1 MSARPTAPKALGSFP
16 EGEQKAH
23 EYTYLARSAMC
34 AQNYYMYALVNVK
47 KCAFLN
53 VDDFA
58 RFLFSSFTLI
68 PSGR

>member
-1 MSARPTAPKALGSFP
+1 
-16 EGEQKAH
+16 
-23 EYTYLARSAMC
+23 MC